1 MSFVVWEL
9 QLAQLGAAAAAD
21 ILVVIGSQLFL
32 GAAENAAGQ
41 VLLKNDLITV
51 YINFNITVDVDAE
64 GAAKLYRENDTAEVV
79 NFSYDA
85 GGFHGTGS
93 SLIKLGGLLAVY
105 NTFFVLLHKL
115 YQKPMNFFHYQK
127 VQS

>member
-1 MSFVVWEL
+1 M
-9 QLAQLGAAAAAD
+9 QLLSVGQLYICLFKLFKAGAADAFV
-21 ILVVIGSQLFL
+21 LVHNYIVSVS
-32 GAAENAAGQ
+32 AENAAGQ

-79 NFSYDA
+79 NFSYDT

-105 NTFFVLLHKL
+105 NIF
-115 YQKPMNFFHYQK
+115 
-127 VQS
+127 

>member
-1 MSFVVWEL
+1 
-9 QLAQLGAAAAAD
+9 
-21 ILVVIGSQLFL
+21 
-32 GAAENAAGQ
+32 
-41 VLLKNDLITV
+41 
-51 YINFNITVDVDAE
+51 VDVDAE

-105 NTFFVLLHKL
+105 NIF
-115 YQKPMNFFHYQK
+115 
-127 VQS
+127 

>member
-1 MSFVVWEL
+1 MAWALLAFAAWKL

-21 ILVVIGSQLFL
+21 ILVVVGGQLFL

-51 YINFNITVDVDAE
+51 YINFNINVDVDAE
-64 GAAKLYRENDTAEVV
+64 GAAQLYRENDTAEVV

-85 GGFHGTGS
+85 GGFHSTGS
-93 SLIKLGGLLAVY
+93 SLIKLGGLLTVY
-105 NTFFVLLHKL
+105 NIF
-115 YQKPMNFFHYQK
+115 
-127 VQS
+127 

>member
-1 MSFVVWEL
+1 LSFVVWEL

-105 NTFFVLLHKL
+105 NIF
-115 YQKPMNFFHYQK
+115 
-127 VQS
+127 